1 MELTGSTEDPSKQC
15 GIYPWVL
22 HSLEG
27 LGGIRSS
34 LYICVCVH
42 MGCIAWVALHGLEMI
57 LLCFDAC
64 RNGGD
69 HTEAC

>member
-34 LYICVCVH
+34 LYICVCAHGLHCV
-42 MGCIAWVALHGLEMI
+42 GCIARTGNDFALL
-57 LLCFDAC
+57 
-64 RNGGD
+64 
-69 HTEAC
+69 

>member
-1 MELTGSTEDPSKQC
+1 MELTGSTEDPSRQC

-34 LYICVCVH
+34 LYICVCV
-42 MGCIAWVALHGLEMI
+42 CTWVALRGLH
-57 LLCFDAC
+57 CTDWK
-64 RNGGD
+64 
-69 HTEAC
+69 